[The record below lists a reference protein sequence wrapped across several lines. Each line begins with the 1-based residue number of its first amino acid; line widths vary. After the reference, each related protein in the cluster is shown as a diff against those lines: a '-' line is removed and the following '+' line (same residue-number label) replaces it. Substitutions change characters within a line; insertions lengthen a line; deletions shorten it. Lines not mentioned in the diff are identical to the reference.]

1 MGNTTKPQRNYGLD
15 LLRMFAMFLIAML
28 HILGQGGVLNAAFS
42 DADKYD
48 AAWLLEI
55 GAYCTVNCY
64 ALISG
69 YVGLNSTFRYSG
81 IIMLWLRVLFYTVSI
96 TAIFYF
102 VMPQALINSEN
113 TKDMFFIISEKWD
126 NALFPVSTK
135 QYWYFTAY
143 FFCYFFTP
151 ILNKAVHTLER
162 RQLKRALIA
171 IVGIISIPALYT
183 GNDAFWTS
191 RGYSAIWLIVLY
203 LVGAYMKKYN
213 SFSYIG
219 KFSALYGYFASIILT
234 WTVKIVLTEK
244 LPEFTRPGLLV
255 SYTSPTIIASGIFLF
270 IFFKNL
276 NPPKFF
282 CKIIAF
288 LSPLAF
294 SVYII
299 HVHPLVWQHLMKD
312 WFRPLADLPTPLMA
326 LAVIGAALGL
336 YLACSLID
344 ILRHY
349 LFKLLRLQKL
359 VFAIENKVT
368 EKFAKKEI
376 TEETTETKVLSEKE
390 ITEESVEIKENAIS
404 DCLENQRDSSDAKN
418 PEKEFIKV

>member
-1 MGNTTKPQRNYGLD
+1 MGSTTKAQRNYGLD
-15 LLRMFAMFLIAML
+15 LLRMFAMFLIAVL
-28 HILGQGGVLNAAFS
+28 HILGQGGVLNAAFP

-55 GAYCTVNCY
+55 GAYCAVNCY

-69 YVGLNSTFRYSG
+69 YVGLNSKFRYSG
-81 IIMLWLRVLFYTVSI
+81 IIMIWLRVLFYTLSI

-102 VMPQALINSEN
+102 VMPQALLNGEN
-113 TKDMFFIISEKWD
+113 TKNMFFIISEKWD

-171 IVGIISIPALYT
+171 IVGTISIPALYT
-183 GNDAFWTS
+183 GNDVFWTS

-219 KFSALYGYFASIILT
+219 KFTALYGYLACVVLT
-234 WTVKIVLTEK
+234 WNIKILLTEN
-244 LPEFTRPGLLV
+244 LPEFTRPNLLV

-282 CKIIAF
+282 CKVIAF

-312 WFRPLADLPTPLMA
+312 WFRPLADLPTPLMVV
-326 LAVIGAALGL
+326 AVIGAALGL

-344 ILRHY
+344 LLRHY
-349 LFKLLRLQKL
+349 LFRLVRLQKL
-359 VFAIENKVT
+359 VFAAET
-368 EKFAKKEI
+368 GI
-376 TEETTETKVLSEKE
+376 TEIFAGKETSEKAAE
-390 ITEESVEIKENAIS
+390 TDILLKEEAAEELVEAVENTATE
-404 DCLENQRDSSDAKN
+404 CPENQQDLSDTKDSEN
-418 PEKEFIKV
+418 ECIKV